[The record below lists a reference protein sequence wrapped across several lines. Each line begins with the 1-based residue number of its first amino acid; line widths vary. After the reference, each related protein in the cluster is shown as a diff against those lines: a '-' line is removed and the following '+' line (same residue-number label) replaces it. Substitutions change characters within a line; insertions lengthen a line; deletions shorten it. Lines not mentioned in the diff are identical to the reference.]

1 MNSDEAY
8 TAKGNP
14 DQLEEIATFA
24 LKLARRAGEAI
35 VRQRETN
42 RVEHRY
48 KDQQELVTNADLEAD
63 RIIIDAIGDAYP
75 GHRILSEESSPAL
88 RDTRDLES
96 PLWIVDPIDGTVN
109 YAYGHSQV
117 AVSIAWA
124 RDATVQVGVVH
135 CPFQA
140 ETFLAIKGRG
150 ATCNERPL
158 RHSGCRELGRALVA
172 TGFPYGKDALAPLV
186 ARLDRVLHACRDIRR
201 IGSAAMDIC
210 WVAAGRLDA
219 YYETVSPWDCAAAML
234 IAGEAGASCGH
245 FIPVPA
251 GRAAMLWSE
260 NLLICAPDLFA
271 PLKSLLSID
280 PATGEA

>member
-1 MNSDEAY
+1 MKSEE
-8 TAKGNP
+8 TATGNGKP
-14 DQLEEIATFA
+14 DPVGEIASFA
-24 LKLARRAGEAI
+24 LNLARRAGQAI

-63 RIIIDAIGDAYP
+63 RMITDAIRDAYP

-88 RDTRDLES
+88 RNTRDLDS

-117 AVSIAWA
+117 AISIAWA
-124 RDATVQVGVVH
+124 RESAVRVGIVH
-135 CPFQA
+135 CPFQD
-140 ETFLAIKGRG
+140 ETFVAIRGRG
-150 ATCNERPL
+150 ATCNGRSL

-186 ARLDRVLHACRDIRR
+186 ARLDRVLHECRDIRR
-201 IGSAAMDIC
+201 IGSAAVDIC

-234 IAGEAGASCGH
+234 IAREAGASCGH
-245 FIPVPA
+245 FIPVPDGQA
-251 GRAAMLWSE
+251 EMLWSE
-260 NLLICAPDLFA
+260 NLLICAPDLFG
-271 PLKSLLSID
+271 PLRTLLND
-280 PATGEA
+280 NPVPGNC